1 MGARFLSFFLFWI
14 LQNAKCNLYAFF
26 ASNFSRYDPIQF
38 GTFLARLG
46 NHNELESESGISL
59 DFFYCSSKCSPDWFE
74 FPIGLFTL
82 PARLQLAFHV
92 PIDFQPSGIW
102 FPDPLT
108 LFSPFCH
115 PDSLTQLIMCT
126 IIVPQCTQCDNA
138 TKLNARRCDVI
149 MQQNAAPVVNPLGC
163 IGIHYSPPLP
173 PHCPS
178 MASVILSPARTNVYV
193 SDIPHWDEQ
202 IKKWPNYLQ
211 LHASK
216 TGG

>member
-1 MGARFLSFFLFWI
+1 M
-14 LQNAKCNLYAFF
+14 
-26 ASNFSRYDPIQF
+26 
-38 GTFLARLG
+38 
-46 NHNELESESGISL
+46 
-59 DFFYCSSKCSPDWFE
+59 
-74 FPIGLFTL
+74 
-82 PARLQLAFHV
+82 

-138 TKLNARRCDVI
+138 TKLNARRCDVL
-149 MQQNAAPVVNPLGC
+149 MQQNAALVANPLGC

-173 PHCPS
+173 PRCPS
-178 MASVILSPARTNVYV
+178 MASVILSPARTNVHV

-202 IKKWPNYLQ
+202 IKKWPNYLE
-211 LHASK
+211 LHAKKTESK
-216 TGG
+216 KFKKMSQSCSNIVPNLSERCPNVVSKICQSCLYVASYLSNSCLKVVFKGSPMPV